1 MQNHYN
7 IDSLEVYNQACQDA
21 TNTPQDFWDTI
32 ARENFDWIA
41 PWESVL
47 EHDLSIPSVSWFKGA
62 KLNITLNCID
72 RHLATR
78 GSKTALLFE
87 PNDPGQPAVAI
98 SYTELHERVCKMAN
112 VLKSKGIQ
120 KADRVCLYLPMIPDL
135 AIAVLACARIGA
147 VHSVVF
153 AGFSAAALATRI
165 NDCDCKMVIT
175 SDGSYRGANTTE

>member
-72 RHLATR
+72 RHLAL
-78 GSKTALLFE
+78 SL
-87 PNDPGQPAVAI
+87 I
-98 SYTELHERVCKMAN
+98 H
-112 VLKSKGIQ
+112 I
-120 KADRVCLYLPMIPDL
+120 
-135 AIAVLACARIGA
+135 
-147 VHSVVF
+147 
-153 AGFSAAALATRI
+153 
-165 NDCDCKMVIT
+165 
-175 SDGSYRGANTTE
+175 